1 MKPAQIAKL
10 VAGGIAAL
18 FLIVIFLT
26 SFSDVSMGSE
36 GFVYRPYSNGID
48 TAQYYGEGTY
58 FIAPWNTMVSYNTR
72 KETKTYESK
81 VMDINGTEVTILVSV
96 NFSATS
102 GKTASLHKLHGPGY
116 IESFVDA
123 KVKGA
128 IKDVIGRYT
137 YEEVYSSKRE
147 VLENEIEKI
156 LEKDFSGNYVTLGFV
171 EIADVD
177 LPKLIADEITNKET
191 QKQRNL
197 KSELMKTEE
206 KNLADA
212 LIEKARGDSS
222 LVISA
227 SYKAAAIKKEAEQL
241 KANPDYIE
249 YIKWRDASPDVPRV
263 PQVVGSTM
271 IMKDFK

>member
-1 MKPAQIAKL
+1 
-10 VAGGIAAL
+10 
-18 FLIVIFLT
+18 
-26 SFSDVSMGSE
+26 MGSE

-48 TAQYYGEGTY
+48 TAQYYSEGTY
-58 FIAPWNTMVSYNTR
+58 FIAPWNKMVSYGTR
-72 KETKTYESK
+72 KETRKYESK

-96 NFSATS
+96 NFSATTK
-102 GKTASLHKLHGPGY
+102 KTASLHKLHGPGY
-116 IESFVDA
+116 VESLVDA

-177 LPKLIADEITNKET
+177 LPGPIASEITNKET

-197 KSELMKTEE
+197 KSELMKIEE

-212 LIEKARGDSS
+212 LIEKSRGDSS

-227 SYKAAAIKKEAEQL
+227 NYKAEAIKKEAQQL

-249 YIKWRDASPDVPRV
+249 YIKWQAFREGQGSPYGTNNIF
-263 PQVVGSTM
+263 GSGTGV
-271 IMKDFK
+271 IKQIK